1 MATVLVSPLEAELAY
16 EIKTASS
23 AQPTRIRANS
33 SCLTWVAR
41 VLFWA
46 TRNS

>member
-1 MATVLVSPLEAELAY
+1 MATVLVSSVEAELAH

-23 AQPTRIRANS
+23 ARPARIRANS